1 MIKTS
6 NGHFKRRSGTR
17 WVTHHLDAL
26 DAFLVNL
33 SLLYWLPQQL
43 DSR

>member
-1 MIKTS
+1 MMKTS
-6 NGHFKRRSGTR
+6 NRHFKRPSGTR
-17 WVTHHLDAL
+17 WVAHHLDAL

-33 SLLYWLPQQL
+33 SLLYWLPQQS